1 MLELDKKSLL
11 RFDDLHVNFPTP
23 EGVVNAVKGVSYEVR
38 HGETVGV
45 VGESG
50 SGKSVTAM
58 SALRLNDMAG
68 ALIPKGSITLNSER
82 LGVLDIAKADS
93 RTIREIRGRE
103 IAMIFQEPM
112 TSLNP
117 VLTIG
122 AQLVEPL
129 MEHRDLSLGEARTRV
144 LELLQRVRMPDP
156 ETKLDQYPHHLSG
169 GMRQRAMIAMA
180 LCCAPS
186 LLIADEP
193 TTALDV
199 TIQSQ
204 ILDLIKD
211 LQEEI
216 GMAVMFITH
225 DMGVIAEMA
234 DRVVVMYQGEIME
247 QGPVE
252 QIFHAPQNE
261 YTKRLIAAVPRIG
274 SMAGKTHPERFP
286 LVGA

>member
-1 MLELDKKSLL
+1 MNESAGPLL
-11 RFDDLHVNFPTP
+11 RFDNLHVVFPTP
-23 EGVVNAVKGVSYEVR
+23 EGRVHAVKGVSYEV
-38 HGETVGV
+38 HNGETVGV

-68 ALIPKGSITLNSER
+68 ALMPEGSITINSER
-82 LGVLDIAKADS
+82 LGEVDLTQADAQ
-93 RTIREIRGRE
+93 TMREIRGRE

-117 VLTIG
+117 VLTVG
-122 AQLVEPL
+122 RQLTEPL
-129 MEHRDLSLGEARTRV
+129 IQHQGMTMSEAEERV
-144 LELLQRVRMPDP
+144 VELLVRVRMPDP
-156 ETKLDQYPHHLSG
+156 QKKLQQYPHHLSG

-186 LLIADEP
+186 ILIADEP

-211 LQEEI
+211 LQDELA
-216 GMAVMFITH
+216 MAVMFITH

-234 DRVVVMYQGEIME
+234 DRVVVMFGGEIME
-247 QGPVE
+247 EGPVE
-252 QIFHAPQNE
+252 QIFHDPQHE
-261 YTKRLIAAVPRIG
+261 YTQRLIAAVPRIG
-274 SMAGKTHPERFP
+274 SMKGKGAPERFP

>member
-1 MLELDKKSLL
+1 MGESNKSLL
-11 RFDDLHVNFPTP
+11 RFDDLHVIFPTP

-50 SGKSVTAM
+50 SGKSVSAM

-68 ALIPKGSITLNSER
+68 ALIPRGAITLNSER
-82 LGVLDIAKADS
+82 LGVLDITKADD
-93 RTIREIRGRE
+93 RTMREIRGRE

-117 VLTIG
+117 VLSIG
-122 AQLVEPL
+122 TQLVEPL
-129 MEHRDLSLGEARTRV
+129 MQHRNMSLGEARTRV

-156 ETKLDQYPHHLSG
+156 ESKLDQYPHHLSG

-247 QGPVE
+247 EGPVE
-252 QIFHAPQNE
+252 QIFHDPQHD

-274 SMAGKTHPERFP
+274 SMAGKTQPERFP

>member
-1 MLELDKKSLL
+1 MDESNKPLL
-11 RFDDLHVNFPTP
+11 RFDDLHVIFPTP

-50 SGKSVTAM
+50 SGKSVSAM

-68 ALIPKGSITLNSER
+68 ALIPRGAITLNSER
-82 LGVLDIAKADS
+82 LGVLDITKADD
-93 RTIREIRGRE
+93 RTMREIRGRE

-117 VLTIG
+117 VLSIG
-122 AQLVEPL
+122 TQLVEPL
-129 MEHRDLSLGEARTRV
+129 MQHRNMSLGEARTRV

-156 ETKLDQYPHHLSG
+156 ESKLDQYPHHLSG

-247 QGPVE
+247 EGPVE
-252 QIFHAPQNE
+252 QIFHDPQHD

-274 SMAGKTHPERFP
+274 SMAGKTQPERFP